1 MIKENQLDL
10 IPLSKYCI
18 CYQPNED
25 PVLDFD
31 FHSFEV
37 RYFFIFLILMTIK
50 TALV

>member
-1 MIKENQLDL
+1 MIKENQL

-31 FHSFEV
+31 LHSFEV
-37 RYFFIFLILMTIK
+37 PYFF
-50 TALV
+50 